1 MKCLFI
7 LFTAALALQ
16 ACSAGKNTTTGS
28 KAPVVEKI
36 WSQAPHNAFTDLIRF
51 KGSFYCAFREAEAHI
66 SGADGKARIL
76 RSKDGKT
83 WESIA
88 LLEVKD
94 RDIRDPKL
102 SITPQNHIMVLM
114 DVEAHEGKKVISR
127 KPLISLS
134 DAAGDTFSTPEES
147 TVDPSI
153 ASWSDWVWR
162 LTWHE
167 GTGYAIL
174 YQQEKIYL
182 VSTKDGRYFQQ
193 VSQLAIDGRPNECAI
208 RFDDKGKMYVVIRR
222 EAGDQMGVV
231 ATAEAPYREW
241 SFAKMD
247 YRIGGP
253 DFLFLDQQ
261 TLVIGTRQYQP
272 KVSTVIYVAGLN
284 GKVRKTIPLPSG
296 GDTSYPGML
305 IWKGQLWASYY
316 SSHEGKASI
325 YLARVPLQLLNSP
338 PALQ

>member
-1 MKCLFI
+1 MKHLSI
-7 LFTAALALQ
+7 LLLAAFTMQ
-16 ACSAGKNTTTGS
+16 ACSVSKNT
-28 KAPVVEKI
+28 VVKKI
-36 WSQAPHNAFTDLIRF
+36 WDQAPHNAFTDLIRF
-51 KGSFYCAFREAEAHI
+51 NGAFYCAFREAEAHV

-88 LLEVKD
+88 LIEVKN

-102 SITPQNHIMVLM
+102 SVTPQDRIMVLM
-114 DVEAHEGKKVISR
+114 DIEAHEGKKVISR

-134 DAAGDTFSTPEES
+134 DAAGKSFSTPEES
-147 TVDPSI
+147 TIDPSI

-162 LTWHE
+162 LTWHN
-167 GTGYAIL
+167 GTAYGIL

-182 VSTKDGRYFQQ
+182 VSTKDGRYFQHI
-193 VSQLAIDGRPNECAI
+193 SQLALDGRPNECAI
-208 RFDDKGKMYVVIRR
+208 RFDNKGKMYVVIRR
-222 EAGDQMGVV
+222 EAADQMGVV
-231 ATAEAPYREW
+231 ATAEAPYKDW
-241 SFAKMD
+241 SFSKME

-261 TLVIGTRQYQP
+261 TLVMGTRQYTP
-272 KVSTVIYVAGLN
+272 KVSTVIYVTRLD

-305 IWKGQLWASYY
+305 IWKGELWASYY
-316 SSHEGKASI
+316 SSHEGKSSI
-325 YLARVPLQLLNSP
+325 YLARVPLSLLASK
-338 PALQ
+338 

>member
-1 MKCLFI
+1 MRYLPI
-7 LFTAALALQ
+7 LFAAAFTLQ
-16 ACSAGKNTTTGS
+16 ACSVSKNTTIGNGT
-28 KAPVVEKI
+28 PVVEKI

-51 KGSFYCAFREAEAHI
+51 KGAFYCAFREAEGHI

-76 RSKDGKT
+76 RSQDGKT

-102 SITPQNHIMVLM
+102 SITPQNRIMVLM

-134 DAAGDTFSTPEES
+134 DAGGDTFSTPEVS

-153 ASWSDWVWR
+153 ASWSDWIWR
-162 LTWHE
+162 LTWHK
-167 GTGYAIL
+167 GTGYGIL

-182 VSTKDGRYFQQ
+182 VSTKDGRHFQH
-193 VSQLAIDGRPNECAI
+193 VSQLVLDGRPNESAI
-208 RFDDKGKMYVVIRR
+208 RFDDNGKMYVVIRR
-222 EAGDQMGVV
+222 EAGDQMGVL
-231 ATAEAPYREW
+231 ATAEAPYNEW
-241 SFAKMD
+241 SFSKMEH
-247 YRIGGP
+247 RIGGP
-253 DFLFLDQQ
+253 DLLFLNQQ

-272 KVSTVIYVAGLN
+272 KVSMVIYVAGLD

-296 GDTSYPGML
+296 GDNSYPGML

-316 SSHEGKASI
+316 SSHEGKSSI
-325 YLARVPLQLLNSP
+325 YIAQIPLQLLDSK
-338 PALQ
+338 

>member
-1 MKCLFI
+1 MRSLSVLF
-7 LFTAALALQ
+7 AAAFILQ
-16 ACSAGKNTTTGS
+16 ACSVSKNTAAGNEN
-28 KAPVVEKI
+28 PVVEKI
-36 WSQAPHNAFTDLIRF
+36 WDQAPHNAFTDLIRF
-51 KGSFYCAFREAEAHI
+51 KGAFYCAFREAQAHV

-102 SITPQNHIMVLM
+102 SVTPENRIMVLM
-114 DVEAHEGKKVISR
+114 DIEAHEGKKVISR

-134 DAAGDTFSTPEES
+134 NAAGDTFSTPEGS
-147 TVDPSI
+147 SVDPAI

-162 LTWHE
+162 LTWHK

-182 VSTKDGRYFQQ
+182 VSTKDGRYFQH
-193 VSQLAIDGRPNECAI
+193 VSQLVLDGRPNESAI
-208 RFDDKGKMYVVIRR
+208 RFDNNDKMYVVIRR
-222 EAGDQMGVV
+222 ESGDQMGVV
-231 ATAEAPYREW
+231 ATAAVPYKEW
-241 SFAKMD
+241 NFAKMD

-261 TLVIGTRQYQP
+261 TLVIGTRQYVP
-272 KVSTVIYVAGLN
+272 KVSTVIYVAGLD

-316 SSHEGKASI
+316 SSHEGKSSI
-325 YLARVPLQLLNSP
+325 YIARVPLQLLGSK
-338 PALQ
+338 